1 MGKIWVDPK
10 VPSQLR
16 KALYDAQNNSDS
28 TNTDLSALT
37 TRVTAL
43 EALLASVSATFDS
56 TMSVGMPVY
65 VSGAAHVDKGDATN
79 AAKSIVLGVVN
90 GGASSGSAGTYQTV
104 GRVSQSDWT
113 AVTGGASLT
122 PNAIYYLSA
131 TAGHLTTT
139 PPGTAGQTQ
148 IQVGIAT
155 DTTTLEV
162 AIKVRIKKG

>member
-10 VPSQLR
+10 TPSQLR
-16 KALYDAQNNSDS
+16 KALYNAQANSDT
-28 TNTDLSALT
+28 TNNDLADLT

-56 TMSVGMPVY
+56 SMSVGMPVY
-65 VSGAAHVDKGDATN
+65 VSAADHVDKADATTFSK
-79 AAKSIVLGVVN
+79 ALVLGVVN
-90 GGASSGSAGTYQTV
+90 GGASSGTAGTYQTV
-104 GRVSQSDWT
+104 GRVTQSDWT

-139 PPGTAGQTQ
+139 APTTVGQTQ

-162 AIKVRIKKG
+162 AIKVRIKR